1 MRERKSAGS
10 QGPHKEVSEDFNVSN
25 TYLGE
30 IANPIE
36 RVMNV
41 KNCPLCHH
49 PHLNAKA
56 EMDTATHLSICINS
70 DCNKVDWIFV
80 GNCGSDPGTEEM
92 VYEDYYQGFEWGF

>member
-1 MRERKSAGS
+1 M
-10 QGPHKEVSEDFNVSN
+10 SEDFNVSN
-25 TYLGE
+25 THLGE

-41 KNCPLCHH
+41 KNCSLCHH

-70 DCNKVDWIFV
+70 AVTRSTASLWV
-80 GNCGSDPGTEEM
+80 
-92 VYEDYYQGFEWGF
+92 VL